1 MFYKDRSI
9 YCFYIKATSRPGLA
23 KDILSVF
30 SNRGINIL
38 YISTSVAELGEEG
51 IMIGFFD
58 LTGHSVS
65 MGQLL
70 KELRGIKDVKAA
82 TIIPPKFTGF
92 IADTVSFPLM
102 LSNVRALLLDEPAL
116 KGLLVDVRERMGT
129 GGEAMLYHFGFQL
142 GLEGADYILREAEN
156 IGAVEPLEKL
166 SIAADIFKANGYGVI
181 EEITAFREKPPYLE
195 LKISGCI
202 ECSLAEG
209 KADKPFSHFI
219 RGIIAGFST
228 RLFNREMFAEET
240 RCIAKGDPHCKFIIK
255 PKINTQPTKE
265 HTPEEKNQQEEILT
279 TFPSLPRSTIRNFT
293 LYRRHPNRTLN

>member
-1 MFYKDRSI
+1 MSSFNLQRYMFYKDRSI
-9 YCFYIKATSRPGLA
+9 YGFYVKARSRPGLA
-23 KDILSVF
+23 KEILSVF

-58 LTGHSVS
+58 LTDHGVS

-70 KELRGIKDVKAA
+70 KELRGIRDVEAA

-102 LSNVRALLLDEPAL
+102 LSDVRVLLLDEPAL

-142 GLEGADYILREAEN
+142 GLEWADYIIREADN
-156 IGAVEPLEKL
+156 IGAVEPLEKF
-166 SIAADIFKANGYGVI
+166 SIAADIFKAHGYGVV
-181 EEITAFREKPPYLE
+181 EEITAFREKPPHIE

-209 KADKPFSHFI
+209 EVEKPFSHFI

-228 RLFNREMFAEET
+228 RLFNRKMFAEET
-240 RCIAKGDPHCKFIIK
+240 KCIARGDPYCKFIIK
-255 PKINTQPTKE
+255 PKINYNPLRG
-265 HTPEEKNQQEEILT
+265 ID
-279 TFPSLPRSTIRNFT
+279 
-293 LYRRHPNRTLN
+293 